1 MAETAELGNTLFS
14 LLLFE
19 LTEKMLIF
27 ANETGRKCINTQP
40 QKQLITDNFKAKLA
54 YEKTA
59 K

>member
-40 QKQLITDNFKAKLA
+40 QKQLITDNFKAKLD
-54 YEKTA
+54 YE
-59 K
+59 